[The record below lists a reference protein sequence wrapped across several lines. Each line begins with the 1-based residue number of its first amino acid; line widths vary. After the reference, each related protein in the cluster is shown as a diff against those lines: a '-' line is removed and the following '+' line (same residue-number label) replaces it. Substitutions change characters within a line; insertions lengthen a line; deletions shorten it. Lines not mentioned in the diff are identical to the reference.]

1 MNASGSRNAS
11 LIMLG
16 TVVGQACT
24 MLSMPL
30 LSRLYTPAEMGYFT
44 IFSALVGLFTTTAA
58 LHYELAIP
66 LPASERRA
74 SQLTQLALGI
84 VTVCAAVIGVALL
97 VTGPRL
103 LALAN
108 AGELEAVKYW
118 LPASFFLG
126 GITTV
131 WGVYAIRRGRFA
143 RNALSKGLQGSVQAV
158 AQTGLAFSG
167 AGWPGL
173 IAGQLLGSVA
183 ATLPLVDGR
192 VWKTNRLFHG
202 KMRRFAALLRKYRNF
217 PLAAAPSSLINSAA
231 NNVPTLL
238 LAVFFG
244 AGVAGL
250 YGLSVR
256 VLQMPLRVVGQSI
269 AQVFLGQAAR
279 ARRDRSLPQQV
290 AIVFQVLLKLSLHT
304 FIPLT
309 IIARPLFLVA
319 FGPDWVEAGAY
330 TQWLMPWLLISFV
343 STPLSMLVTVLEKQR
358 AELALQIAYLVLITL
373 ALTLGWLMNHAG
385 LAVAAMG
392 CAGGV
397 FLMAKIWWLLGI
409 AGCDRASLL
418 KATRQEVLAAGAL
431 HAPLALLLLMHAP
444 ALFSCVVGICW
455 ILAVHLINYRVR
467 RIYAF

>member
-1 MNASGSRNAS
+1 MSVSGSRNAT

-16 TVVGQACT
+16 TVAGQACT
-24 MLSMPL
+24 LLSMPL

-44 IFSALVGLFTTTAA
+44 MFSALVGLFTTTAA

-74 SQLTQLALGI
+74 AQLTVLALGI
-84 VTVCAAVIGVALL
+84 VGVCSLGITAALL
-97 VTGPRL
+97 LAGPTL
-103 LALAN
+103 LGLAN
-108 AGELEAVKYW
+108 ASELQPVKYW

-126 GITTV
+126 GVTIV
-131 WGVYAIRRGRFA
+131 WSVYSIRRGRFA
-143 RNALSKGLQGSVQAV
+143 RNALSKGLQGSVQAFS
-158 AQTGLAFSG
+158 QTGFALSG

-173 IAGQLLGSVA
+173 IAGQLLGSAA
-183 ATLPLVDGR
+183 ATLPLLDGR
-192 VWKTNRLFHG
+192 VWKTNRLFRG
-202 KMRRFAALLRKYRNF
+202 RTRRLSALLRKYRNF

-231 NNVPTLL
+231 GNVPTLL
-238 LAVFFG
+238 LAAFFG

-250 YGLSVR
+250 YGLGVR

-269 AQVFLGQAAR
+269 SQVFLGQAAR

-304 FIPLT
+304 FIPLA
-309 IIARPLFLVA
+309 IIARPLFSVA
-319 FGPDWVEAGAY
+319 FGPEWEEAGAY

-343 STPLSMLVTVLEKQR
+343 STPLSMLVTILEKQR
-358 AELALQIAYLVLITL
+358 VELVLQLAYLALITL

-409 AGCDRASLL
+409 AGCDRAALL
-418 KATRQEVLAAGAL
+418 KATRQEILIAGAL
-431 HAPLALLLLMHAP
+431 HAPLALLILAHAP
-444 ALFSCVVGICW
+444 TLLTCVVGVCW
-455 ILAVHLINYRVR
+455 ILAIHLVNYRVR